1 MQKRSRHA
9 RYRFC
14 NLCATKKNTEI
25 HLDTLYTHILYIH
38 LIKTKNSVQ
47 TTL

>member
-1 MQKRSRHA
+1 MHVTDFVICVQ
-9 RYRFC
+9 
-14 NLCATKKNTEI
+14 LKKNTEI